1 MDKRILKIKEED
13 NVATAMQKIT
23 PGEELDGITALQ
35 EIPFGH
41 KISVVPIKK
50 GGFILKYG
58 EVIGAASRDIKAG
71 EHVHIHNMEGTR
83 GRGDI
88 HSDPAH
94 KE

>member
-1 MDKRILKIKEED
+1 MDNRILKIKEED
-13 NVATAMQKIT
+13 NVATAMQKIM
-23 PGEELDGITALQ
+23 PGDVLDGVTALQ

-50 GGFILKYG
+50 GDAILKYG
-58 EVIGAASRDIKAG
+58 EVIGAASRDIGAG

-88 HSDPAH
+88 HSDAVH